1 MIDTFLIGFHI
12 ELAGGHKLII
22 KKDSKVVQSK
32 ECWMYEN
39 FSVTDEVTKLI
50 SCGMYKN
57 WQMSGVG
64 ISGQLSLKYPPANID
79 EVSCNMIDNNY

>member
-39 FSVTDEVTKLI
+39 FSVTDEIDKLWNV
-50 SCGMYKN
+50 YN

-64 ISGQLSLKYPPANID
+64 ISGQLSLKYTH
-79 EVSCNMIDNNY
+79 CQYR